1 MSFTSSH
8 TLTNWGLFTGLAGG
22 NCGVVDLFRSDP
34 NDVLSSAVTISVQ
47 DGDELQMTIAFEF
60 RISPYGVEADT
71 LALNIDGTE
80 TTPAAQSTFYGD
92 SNGDYEQAFN
102 AWRPNLTAANSNP
115 RQGVSTLSASN
126 LSNTT
131 GGTALLE
138 GLSISQDNLEAYTT
152 GTYTRVTTYTFTTAQ
167 SNGDIW
173 GFCLGQGP
181 NTGGFKTVFD
191 SPITKTALQEL
202 TAVFTKT
209 WDRA

>member
-1 MSFTSSH
+1 
-8 TLTNWGLFTGLAGG
+8 
-22 NCGVVDLFRSDP
+22 LFRSDP

-47 DGDELQMTIAFEF
+47 DGDELQMTISFEF

-92 SNGDYEQAFN
+92 SNNDYIFAFT
-102 AWRPNLTAANSNP
+102 AFRPNYTAAAISP
-115 RQGVSTLSASN
+115 RQTVSTLSASN

-138 GLSISQDNLEAYTT
+138 GASTLQDDLEDYTT

-167 SNGDIW
+167 SNGTIW
-173 GFCLGQGP
+173 GFCLGEGP
-181 NTGGFKTVFD
+181 DTGGFKTVFD

-202 TAVFTKT
+202 TVVFTKT
-209 WDRA
+209 WARA